1 MTDPTSGSSPS
12 SKAQLNK
19 VFMIAAAS
27 DLVLGIVLA
36 AVGLNQD
43 EPALTI
49 VGVALALVGTAVTSW
64 LIVRGSRP
72 TQL

>member
-1 MTDPTSGSSPS
+1 MTDPRYGSSS
-12 SKAQLNK
+12 AAKAQLNK

-27 DLVLGIVLA
+27 DLVLGLVLA
-36 AVGLNQD
+36 AVGLTQD
-43 EPALTI
+43 EPVLTI
-49 VGVALALVGTAVTSW
+49 LGVAMALAGTAVTSW

>member
-1 MTDPTSGSSPS
+1 MTDPTHGSSPS
-12 SKAQLNK
+12 AKAQLNK

-36 AVGLNQD
+36 AVGLSQD
-43 EPALTI
+43 EPVLTI